1 MDECQLAVNPKLI
14 PMKLFKTEEECDKFI
29 NEWEGEQLG
38 EAIVISDGR
47 YCLALPNP
55 ISKAV
60 TDAITLA
67 EKEVGLKVNL
77 GMSYVVGNNW
87 ALCH

>member
-14 PMKLFKTEEECDKFI
+14 PLKLFKTKEECDKFI

-38 EAIVISDGR
+38 DAVVIKDGR

-55 ISKAV
+55 IFQAV
-60 TDAITLA
+60 SEGIRMA
-67 EKEVGLKVNL
+67 EKEVGLNVNL

>member
-1 MDECQLAVNPKLI
+1 
-14 PMKLFKTEEECDKFI
+14 MKLFKTEEDCNKFI
-29 NEWEGEQLG
+29 EDWDGEQLG

-55 ISKAV
+55 VSIAV

>member
-1 MDECQLAVNPKLI
+1 MDECQLAVNPKLL
-14 PMKLFKTEEECDKFI
+14 PLKLFSTKEDCDKFI

-38 EAIVISDGR
+38 DAVVVKDGR
-47 YCLALPNP
+47 YCLALPNVVSEV
-55 ISKAV
+55 IK
-60 TDAITLA
+60 DAIVMA

>member
-14 PMKLFKTEEECDKFI
+14 PLKLFKTKEECDKFI
-29 NEWEGEQLG
+29 NEWKGEQLG
-38 EAIVISDGR
+38 DAVVVKDGR

-55 ISKAV
+55 VFEAV
-60 TDAITLA
+60 AEGIRMA
-67 EKEVGLKVNL
+67 EKEVGLNVNL